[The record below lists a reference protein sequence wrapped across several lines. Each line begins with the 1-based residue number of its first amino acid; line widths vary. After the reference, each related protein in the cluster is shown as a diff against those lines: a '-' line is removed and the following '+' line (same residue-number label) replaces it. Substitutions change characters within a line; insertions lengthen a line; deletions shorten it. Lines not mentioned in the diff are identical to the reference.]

1 MNSLSAAKCF
11 GTVYVLA
18 LCFVGPF
25 VLRAIGQNSPAAVVQ
40 TDSVSQEDARTAYE
54 TILAAHPN
62 DVAAQSGEVQVSEGL
77 ALKARA
83 TGDRDSALAI
93 LLRAQTFAP
102 ESTRLLYDLGVLEDE
117 MHLYHDAD
125 KTLSRAEEL
134 GANDLNLLYAAGR
147 VKLDLGQLNAAEE
160 KMIAYLRQKPEDAS
174 AHYAMGRIYHQ
185 GLRFVEAIA
194 EFQRSIELQPRQ
206 TESYYQLGETQL
218 EQGDYAQAIKNFS
231 ITLQRDPKHAGALV
245 GTGMAYFKQKQYS
258 LAAEPLQKAVA
269 IEPEYQPGHYYLGLT
284 LDRLGNKQESTKEL
298 SEAAR
303 LAKIDSSKSMQQLRI
318 ITPPDAATLH

>member
-18 LCFVGPF
+18 FSFVGPF
-25 VLRAIGQNSPAAVVQ
+25 VLRVIGLSPSAAVMQ
-40 TDSVSQEDARTAYE
+40 ADSVRQENARTGYE
-54 TILAAHPN
+54 AILAAHPN
-62 DVAAQSGEVQVSEGL
+62 DAAAQSGEVQVSEDL

-102 ESTRLLYDLGVLEDE
+102 ESTKLLYDLGVLEDE

-125 KTLSRAEEL
+125 RTLSRAAEL

-160 KMIAYLRQKPEDAS
+160 KMITYLKQKPEDAS
-174 AHYAMGRIYHQ
+174 AHYALGRIYHQ
-185 GLRFVEAIA
+185 GLHFEKAIA

-218 EQGDYAQAIKNFS
+218 EQGEYEQAIKNFS
-231 ITLQRDPKHAGALV
+231 ITLQRDPNHAGALV
-245 GTGMAYFKQKQYS
+245 GTGMAYYRQRQYDKS
-258 LAAEPLQKAVA
+258 AQFLEEAIHAA
-269 IEPEYQPGHYYLGLT
+269 PEYQPGHYYLGLT
-284 LDRLGNKQESTKEL
+284 LARLGKAEESQRELTIATSLAEKDNKR
-298 SEAAR
+298 EANR
-303 LAKIDSSKSMQQLRI
+303 LRLV
-318 ITPPDAATLH
+318 TPDPKP